1 MFFRKKCRPMAVVQ
15 SEPVIEHVS
24 FQQDNVVMIK
34 DVPNSSIELPDRE
47 LFTLENQL
55 KSGMSMPK
63 VNPTVLSPF
72 DSDAA
77 VVVNAA
83 VADDVVSAPIDSP
96 VDNPVVEPSK
106 PVSNED

>member
-1 MFFRKKCRPMAVVQ
+1 MFFRKKCRPLAVVQ
-15 SEPVIEHVS
+15 SEPILEHVS

-72 DSDAA
+72 DSDASI
-77 VVVNAA
+77 VVNAA
-83 VADDVVSAPIDSP
+83 ISDDVESSH
-96 VDNPVVEPSK
+96 VDKPAIEPNVEPSNT
-106 PVSNED
+106 VENEN

>member
-1 MFFRKKCRPMAVVQ
+1 
-15 SEPVIEHVS
+15 
-24 FQQDNVVMIK
+24 MIK

-55 KSGMSMPK
+55 KSGMSLPK

-77 VVVNAA
+77 A
-83 VADDVVSAPIDSP
+83 VLNVAISDDIDSTP
-96 VDNPVVEPSK
+96 VEEPAVEPVVEPSK
-106 PVSNED
+106 PVENEN

>member
-1 MFFRKKCRPMAVVQ
+1 MFFRKKCRPLSVVQ
-15 SEPVIEHVS
+15 SEPVLEHVS

-72 DSDAA
+72 DSDASL
-77 VVVNAA
+77 VVNAA
-83 VADDVVSAPIDSP
+83 IADDVDYPTSFEPSSEP
-96 VDNPVVEPSK
+96 NVEPSN
-106 PVSNED
+106 SIENEN

>member
-1 MFFRKKCRPMAVVQ
+1 MAVVQ
-15 SEPVIEHVS
+15 SEPVLEHVS

-55 KSGMSMPK
+55 KSGMSLPK

-72 DSDAA
+72 DSDASL
-77 VVVNAA
+77 VINAA
-83 VADDVVSAPIDSP
+83 ISDDIESSNA
-96 VDNPVVEPSK
+96 VEPSIEPNVEPSN
-106 PVSNED
+106 PVENEN

>member
-1 MFFRKKCRPMAVVQ
+1 MFFRKKCRPLAVVQ
-15 SEPVIEHVS
+15 SEPVLEHVS

-55 KSGMSMPK
+55 KSGMSIPK

-72 DSDAA
+72 DSDASI
-77 VVVNAA
+77 VVNAA
-83 VADDVVSAPIDSP
+83 IADDVDFPTSDAPAIEP
-96 VDNPVVEPSK
+96 NVEPSK
-106 PVSNED
+106 PIENEN

>member
-1 MFFRKKCRPMAVVQ
+1 
-15 SEPVIEHVS
+15 
-24 FQQDNVVMIK
+24 MIK

-72 DSDAA
+72 DSDASL
-77 VVVNAA
+77 VVNAA
-83 VADDVVSAPIDSP
+83 LADDIESSQVVEPTTEP
-96 VDNPVVEPSK
+96 NVELNVEPSK
-106 PVSNED
+106 PIENEN